1 MTPNS
6 LAVAILLCSLAA
18 SAAHAD
24 IYVREED
31 GVPLY
36 TDQPSGKSF
45 ALFLRTG
52 DLPLNSQAR
61 GVEPRLIEQ
70 RMQRFKPLVEAA
82 AQDAALDPAL
92 LHAVVMVE
100 SGYNP
105 SARSPKGAQGLMQL
119 MPGTAR
125 RFGTLDPYDP
135 AQNLRGGARY
145 LARLLVEFDGELSL
159 ALAAY
164 NAGENAVR
172 RHGGRIPPYAE
183 TQRYV
188 PAVLARYSYLRR
200 QAG

>member
-1 MTPNS
+1 MTRNS
-6 LAVAILLCSLAA
+6 LAAAVFLCSLAA
-18 SAAHAD
+18 SAARAD
-24 IYVREED
+24 IYVRDED

-36 TDQPSGKSF
+36 TDQPAGKSF
-45 ALFLRTG
+45 SLFMRIN

-61 GVEPRLIEQ
+61 HADPRFLKQ
-70 RMQRFKPLVEAA
+70 RMESYKPLIEAA
-82 AQDAALDPAL
+82 AQAAALDPAL

-105 SARSPKGAQGLMQL
+105 AARSPKGAQGLMQL
-119 MPGTAR
+119 MPDTAR
-125 RFGTLDPYDP
+125 RFGTTDPYDP

-145 LARLLVEFDGELSL
+145 LARLLAEFDGELSL

-200 QAG
+200 LAI